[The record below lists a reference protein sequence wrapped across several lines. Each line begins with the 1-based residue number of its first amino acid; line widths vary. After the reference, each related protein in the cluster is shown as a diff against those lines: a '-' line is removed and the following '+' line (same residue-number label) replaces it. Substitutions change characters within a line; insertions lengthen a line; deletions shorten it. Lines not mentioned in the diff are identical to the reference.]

1 MTVLLENNP
10 FDVPEGMIANQL
22 LYLKDNFSQRL
33 KSQGMS
39 LEMLGMN
46 DEAFN
51 SAYRDMAAQQVKGE
65 LLLDTIAQQENI
77 VVEDAEV
84 DEKIQA
90 FADENNT
97 PLEQVQKYFENDQ
110 AKISLKAQ
118 VLQQK
123 VTKFLL
129 DQATVTEV
137 EPPEPEN
144 EEVGEADEKE
154 S

>member
-1 MTVLLENNP
+1 
-10 FDVPEGMIANQL
+10 
-22 LYLKDNFSQRL
+22 
-33 KSQGMS
+33 
-39 LEMLGMN
+39 
-46 DEAFN
+46 
-51 SAYRDMAAQQVKGE
+51 
-65 LLLDTIAQQENI
+65 
-77 VVEDAEV
+77 
-84 DEKIQA
+84 A

-110 AKISLKAQ
+110 AKIGLRAQ

-137 EPPEPEN
+137 EPPELEN